1 MQQPEDIVRDILDR
15 LHEAFAAGKPIQDA
29 EFWIQVETEI
39 RRDWGGDR
47 AYIAKTGESQIK
59 HLGNRDR
66 AIVRDHKR
74 GESVAFLA
82 RRWQLSRVRIRQ
94 IINSARRENAL
105 P

>member
-15 LHEAFAAGKPIQDA
+15 LHVAFAQGKPIEDA
-29 EFWIQVETEI
+29 GFWLQVETEI

-47 AYIAKTGESQIK
+47 AYVAKTGESQIK
-59 HLGNRDR
+59 YLGNRDK
-66 AIVRDHKR
+66 AIVRDHQR

-82 RRWQLSRVRIRQ
+82 RRWQLSKVRIRQ
-94 IINSARRENAL
+94 ILNSARQESAL